1 MTTQEQQAVPVAV
14 ERNAAALVGTP
25 LLLLGVALAAANL
38 RPAITSIGPL
48 LDQVRKSLGAS
59 ELWASVLTAV
69 PTLCFG
75 VAAAAAPLVA
85 RKLGLAR
92 AVGAGLVVL
101 TAGLLL
107 RVAGGPWVL
116 LAGTFVAAAG
126 ISIGNVLIP
135 VVIKQAFPQRIPLLT
150 TVYTVTLMIGGA
162 AGAAATPWLED
173 QLGGWRATLAAWSL
187 LAVAA
192 LLVWVAGTR
201 RTEQRGANPVA
212 QPERK
217 LLLRSPL
224 SWLITGFFGLQ
235 AAGSFVLM
243 GWAADVYTGA
253 GISKNESG
261 LLLGLLVVAALP
273 VTMVVVPLAM
283 RSRSQ
288 SWWIVGLVG
297 LEIIGTLGMLI
308 SPTTMPWLWSL
319 LWGAGMGVF
328 PIALGL
334 FALRT
339 RTAADTAGLSAMA
352 QGFGYLIG
360 AAGPFL
366 FGVLHSSAGGWTV
379 PMVML
384 TLVFGV
390 DLLLG
395 FIVGRPRYV

>member
-1 MTTQEQQAVPVAV
+1 MAV
-14 ERNAAALVGTP
+14 ERNAALVGTP
-25 LLLLGVALAAANL
+25 LLLVGVALAAANL

-48 LDQVRKSLGAS
+48 LEEVRRSLGAS
-59 ELWASVLTAV
+59 LLWASVLTAL

-75 VAAAAAPLVA
+75 IAAAAAPLAA

-107 RVAGGPWVL
+107 RVVGGPWVM

-126 ISIGNVLIP
+126 IALGNVLIP
-135 VVIKQAFPQRIPLLT
+135 VVVKQAFPHRIPLLT
-150 TVYTVTLMIGGA
+150 TVYTVALMVGGG
-162 AGAAATPWLED
+162 AGAAATPWMQD
-173 QLGGWRATLAAWSL
+173 QLGGWRVTLAAWSL
-187 LAVAA
+187 LSIGA

-201 RTEQRGANPVA
+201 RTEQGGATAALP
-212 QPERK
+212 QERK

-224 SWLITGFFGLQ
+224 AWLITGFFGLQ
-235 AAGSFVLM
+235 AAGSYVLM
-243 GWAADVYTGA
+243 GWAPAVYTGA
-253 GISKNESG
+253 GIGKNESG
-261 LLLGLLVVAALP
+261 LLLALLVVAALP
-273 VTMVVVPLAM
+273 VTMVVVPMAM

-288 SWWIVGLVG
+288 SWWIAGLVG
-297 LEIIGTLGMLI
+297 LEIAGTIGMLVA
-308 SPTTMPWLWSL
+308 PTTMPWLWSL

-339 RTAADTAGLSAMA
+339 RTAADTAGISAMA
-352 QGFGYLIG
+352 QGFGYLIAIG
-360 AAGPFL
+360 GPFL
-366 FGVLHSSAGGWTV
+366 FGMLHGSTGGWAV

-384 TLVFGV
+384 AVVFAV
-390 DLLLG
+390 DLVLG

>member
-1 MTTQEQQAVPVAV
+1 MTTQEQQVAPVAV
-14 ERNAAALVGTP
+14 ERNAALVGTP
-25 LLLLGVALAAANL
+25 LLLVGVALAAANL

-48 LDQVRKSLGAS
+48 LEEVRRSLGAS
-59 ELWASVLTAV
+59 LLWASVLTAL

-75 VAAAAAPLVA
+75 IAAAAAPLAA

-107 RVAGGPWVL
+107 RVVGGPWVM

-126 ISIGNVLIP
+126 IALGNVLIP
-135 VVIKQAFPQRIPLLT
+135 VVVKQAFPQRIPLLT
-150 TVYTVTLMIGGA
+150 TVYTVALMVGGG
-162 AGAAATPWLED
+162 AGAAATPWMQD
-173 QLGGWRATLAAWSL
+173 QLGGWRVTLAAWSL
-187 LAVAA
+187 LSIGA

-201 RTEQRGANPVA
+201 RTEQGGATAALP
-212 QPERK
+212 QERK

-224 SWLITGFFGLQ
+224 AWLITGFFGLQ
-235 AAGSFVLM
+235 AAGSYVLM
-243 GWAADVYTGA
+243 GWAPAVYTGA
-253 GISKNESG
+253 GIGKNESG
-261 LLLGLLVVAALP
+261 LLLALLVVAALP
-273 VTMVVVPLAM
+273 VTMVVVPMAM

-288 SWWIVGLVG
+288 SWWIAGLVG
-297 LEIIGTLGMLI
+297 LEIAGTIGMLVA
-308 SPTTMPWLWSL
+308 PTTMPWLWSL

-339 RTAADTAGLSAMA
+339 RTAADTAGISAMA
-352 QGFGYLIG
+352 QGFGYLIAIG
-360 AAGPFL
+360 GPFL
-366 FGVLHSSAGGWTV
+366 FGMLHGSTGGWAV

-384 TLVFGV
+384 AVVFAV
-390 DLLLG
+390 DLVLG